1 MILIV
6 PSLKYVIIDNKF
18 NMVKLAVIFLVL
30 TGILNPLLDKNNNT
44 DLDVAMYIKDNNL
57 NEKIL
62 L

>member
-1 MILIV
+1 
-6 PSLKYVIIDNKF
+6 
-18 NMVKLAVIFLVL
+18 MVKLAVIFLVL